1 MTTKNI
7 SLTKV
12 STKEITSCALFTA
25 LIAVGAFIL
34 AELIIRILFERGAL
48 DSSATAMTA
57 KVLMCYCVGMTACGM
72 RDITVRVFYSLQDTK
87 IPMKNSIFCVVFNII
102 FNLLLIRFLKVS
114 GLALASS
121 LSAILA
127 VLFLMF
133 NLRRKIGRFNIQSIV
148 KTIFKTGVSALAMA
162 IVVRLMFGIVSQFN
176 EFIGLFV
183 SIGAGAIVYAIMVL
197 VLKVD
202 ATKYVVEKVSNKIGK
217 KVSS

>member
-1 MTTKNI
+1 M
-7 SLTKV
+7 
-12 STKEITSCALFTA
+12 
-25 LIAVGAFIL
+25 
-34 AELIIRILFERGAL
+34 RY
-48 DSSATAMTA
+48 SSATAMTA